1 MNTVLSIL
9 LMFETI
15 SKYSNGNEEGELAFN
30 GFRVSVLR
38 DENSRDLLYNG
49 VKILNTLNND

>member
-1 MNTVLSIL
+1 MNTVLSTL

-15 SKYSNGNEEGELAFN
+15 SKYNNGNEEGGLVFN

-38 DENSRDLLYNG
+38 DENSRDLLYNS
-49 VKILNTLNND
+49 VNILNTLNND